1 MSNDINATF
10 DTRRAAELAVE
21 HLVQEHKVS
30 RTDIVVSADG
40 AANSSGTE
48 RSGAD
53 APNTESG
60 SDLQPKL
67 AGAIRVTVR
76 SEGAPHEV
84 IRSALREA
92 GATLAQ

>member
-1 MSNDINATF
+1 MSNEISATF

-21 HLVQEHKVS
+21 HLVQEHKVT
-30 RTDIVVSADG
+30 RTDIVVTADG
-40 AANSSGTE
+40 PANSSGTE

-53 APNTESG
+53 ATDTASG

-76 SEGAPHEV
+76 SESAPRDV
-84 IRSALREA
+84 IESALREA
-92 GATLAQ
+92 GASPAQ